1 MWFYA
6 MIATLI
12 AVLVWLTRVRESF
25 VDANVSVADVP
36 DPQKL
41 FSMARELLKRYEDP
55 ELWGHA
61 IRVSDKDPGQ
71 LARMALGIQNGDP
84 K

>member
-12 AVLVWLTRVRESF
+12 AVLVWLTRIRESF
-25 VDANVSVADVP
+25 VNANASVADAP

-41 FSMARELLKRYEDP
+41 FAMARELLKRYEDP
-55 ELWGHA
+55 ELWSHA
-61 IRVSDKDPGQ
+61 TAVHDKDPGQ
-71 LARMALGIQNGDP
+71 LARMALGIQNGGP

>member
-1 MWFYA
+1 

-12 AVLVWLTRVRESF
+12 AVLVWLTRVRENF
-25 VDANVSVADVP
+25 VDTGTDPVTVPADIP

-41 FSMARELLKRYEDP
+41 FAMARDLLKRYEDP

-61 IRVSDKDPGQ
+61 LTVHDKDPGQ
-71 LARMALGIQNGDP
+71 LARMALGIQNGGP

>member
-12 AVLVWLTRVRESF
+12 VVLVWLTRVRESF
-25 VDANVSVADVP
+25 VTAGTVDAP
-36 DPQKL
+36 DPQRL
-41 FSMARELLKRYEDP
+41 FAMVRELLKRYDNP
-55 ELWGHA
+55 ELWDHA
-61 IRVSDKDPGQ
+61 VTVHDKDPGQ
-71 LARMALGIQNGDP
+71 LARMALGIQNGAP

>member
-1 MWFYA
+1 

-12 AVLVWLTRVRESF
+12 AVLVWLTRVREAF
-25 VDANVSVADVP
+25 VSAADASDIP

-41 FSMARELLKRYEDP
+41 FAMARELLKRYEDP
-55 ELWGHA
+55 EVWNHA
-61 IRVSDKDPGQ
+61 VSVHNKDPGQ
-71 LARMALGIQNGDP
+71 LARMALGIQNGTP

>member
-12 AVLVWLTRVRESF
+12 VVLVWLTRIREHF
-25 VDANVSVADVP
+25 ATAAVAEAP

-41 FSMARELLKRYEDP
+41 FAMARELLKRYDDP
-55 ELWGHA
+55 DVWNHA
-61 IRVSDKDPGQ
+61 VTVRDKDPGQ

>member
-12 AVLVWLTRVRESF
+12 AVLVWLTRVREQF
-25 VDANVSVADVP
+25 TDASVSVKDAP
-36 DPQKL
+36 DPKRL
-41 FSMARELLKRYEDP
+41 FAMARELLKRYEDP
-55 ELWGHA
+55 EIWNHA
-61 IRVSDKDPGQ
+61 TAVHDKDPGQ
-71 LARMALGIQNGDP
+71 LARMALGIQNGAP